1 MNVGMVMEALD
12 RLGVSVQLDGADL
25 VLIPGSKV
33 PLDLVAAVRE
43 CKPAI
48 VAALS
53 RRRVP
58 RDTGLQPLLA
68 RLRDGQRWLTANY
81 DAYMAGTGNEPQY
94 VSGLVQWDT
103 LEKMLRRLYGYQ
115 GCISET
121 GACDSG
127 APVWCAAC
135 AEARPWDS

>member
-1 MNVGMVMEALD
+1 MNAIGVMEALD

-58 RDTGLQPLLA
+58 RDTGLAPLLQ
-68 RLRDGQRWLTANY
+68 RLRRGQQWLSQRY
-81 DAYMAGTGNEPQY
+81 DAYMDGAECEGPF
-94 VSGLVQWDT
+94 VASMVAWDT
-103 LEKMLRRLYGYQ
+103 LERLLRRLYGYQ